1 MVTRAV
7 SRSIRGLGSTT
18 ARATWATT
26 TKASP
31 QTRSTMLT
39 LARRTDSAHVPT
51 ISTATAIAQLN
62 TTEPMRFRPF
72 GSIDLLSLAA
82 ARRYHL

>member
-1 MVTRAV
+1 
-7 SRSIRGLGSTT
+7 
-18 ARATWATT
+18 
-26 TKASP
+26 
-31 QTRSTMLT
+31 MLT